1 VTAAP
6 LAPIPVEF
14 SYAAVTA
21 PYWHLFVG
29 QDKGFY
35 AEQGVDLSAIF
46 VPSGYPGVVQGL
58 VSGSVGIGSLSAD
71 TAIPAI
77 QQGADLVYVGSEMH
91 MSPTAIVAQ
100 PEIRSFADVRGGKK
114 VGVGS
119 LRGGTSAVLRIV
131 FTKNGL
137 VEGEDYSM
145 VTAGTTNE
153 RLAGLQN
160 KSFDVA
166 PVGQPQDYMLQASG
180 SFTTLGLFTDYI
192 KDFGFYEVFVM
203 RDWARANQ
211 EAVVRFLAANTRSL
225 NWLYDPAN
233 KDEAIQILTKALKT
247 EESYARQTYDLYVT
261 KERAFVPEGEPTVMA
276 IDATLKAMVD
286 AGELRDTGLSG
297 AQVMDKTYWQM
308 AQERLTRR

>member
-1 VTAAP
+1 
-6 LAPIPVEF
+6 
-14 SYAAVTA
+14 
-21 PYWHLFVG
+21 
-29 QDKGFY
+29 
-35 AEQGVDLSAIF
+35 
-46 VPSGYPGVVQGL
+46 VVQGL